1 MIIEKLFSKKSKLY
15 NNFKPFFKTLGDR
28 IDEIGLIHLFSI
40 WTLVVSGIVVRMHS
54 FDRFIYWDWSE
65 SFVSLLKLL
74 VVTYIFIKY
83 MFPKKIWL
91 AGNKI
96 LTNNEILNHSLL
108 ALLLIFFGYI
118 NFQIKVPSLVLIIPY
133 LLVFVSCLMIFQF
146 TLIFDEK
153 KGTWDIIKW
162 KNKNLILIISFLLM
176 LLSVSLGIYFNDP
189 IVSTAGMVSSPY
201 ALIALL
207 WPNHVRH
214 IQRARFYPLFTFAMF
229 LCVRAPWFILPT
241 FFLFFS
247 LRIINYFRYGIAYP
261 SFAVDFLDDE

>member
-40 WTLVVSGIVVRMHS
+40 WTLVVSGIVERMHS

-96 LTNNEILNHSLL
+96 
-108 ALLLIFFGYI
+108 
-118 NFQIKVPSLVLIIPY
+118 
-133 LLVFVSCLMIFQF
+133 
-146 TLIFDEK
+146 
-153 KGTWDIIKW
+153 
-162 KNKNLILIISFLLM
+162 
-176 LLSVSLGIYFNDP
+176 
-189 IVSTAGMVSSPY
+189 
-201 ALIALL
+201 
-207 WPNHVRH
+207 
-214 IQRARFYPLFTFAMF
+214 
-229 LCVRAPWFILPT
+229 
-241 FFLFFS
+241 
-247 LRIINYFRYGIAYP
+247 
-261 SFAVDFLDDE
+261 